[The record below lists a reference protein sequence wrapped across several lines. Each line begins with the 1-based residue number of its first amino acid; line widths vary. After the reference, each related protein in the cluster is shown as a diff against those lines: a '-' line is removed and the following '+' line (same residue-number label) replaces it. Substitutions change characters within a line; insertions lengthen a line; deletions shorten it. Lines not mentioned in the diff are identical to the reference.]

1 MLRQFSDTLFSLILI
16 KFILGSTQ
24 LFATASHSIAK
35 WTVNRE
41 RCSYCADNHDGG
53 FIVII
58 GSDTI
63 LCGTYGGE
71 PGLPIKVN
79 KRVLY
84 GFYNILLCSQP
95 PLIIQFQSASPVCID
110 TVDGF
115 ASINCDLSSSEL
127 GPGIAQGVFR
137 VTPLGDGN
145 IQYTIR
151 NLFTFPPHP
160 GLTSSTPTPR
170 PGGDED
176 DDDDDD
182 DNDDD
187 KK

>member
-1 MLRQFSDTLFSLILI
+1 MLRHLSDTLFSLILI

-41 RCSYCADNHDGG
+41 RCSYCADNRDGG

-63 LCGTYGGE
+63 LHGTYGGE
-71 PGLPIKVN
+71 AGLPIKAN

-84 GFYNILLCSQP
+84 GFYKILLCSQS
-95 PLIIQFQSASPVCID
+95 PLIIQFQSASPVRI
-110 TVDGF
+110 DGF

-127 GPGIAQGVFR
+127 APGIAQGVFR

-176 DDDDDD
+176 EDDDDDD
-182 DNDDD
+182 D